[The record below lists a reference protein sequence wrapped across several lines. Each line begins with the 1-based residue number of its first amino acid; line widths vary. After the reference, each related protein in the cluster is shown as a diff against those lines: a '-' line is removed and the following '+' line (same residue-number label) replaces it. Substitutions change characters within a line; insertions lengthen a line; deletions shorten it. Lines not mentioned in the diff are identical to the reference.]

1 MAGWFAVVAFLT
13 ALAAVLALARMSAR
27 YSAVRLQAVTQERE
41 TAGRISRLTSELSA
55 VREIFDGVGEGV
67 LALDAKGRVVL
78 ANRRFREMFHV
89 EGAIDQRPFG
99 ELVRNTSV
107 FEACDVALRGRDAID
122 RFSVPNGMGDKR
134 VEVRAIPLT
143 SEQIAAVAV
152 FIDVTQLETLEQIRR
167 DFISD
172 FSHEVR
178 TPLAGLSTAVE
189 SYELAGRSMTVEED
203 QQLRRIMARQLTR
216 LQRLV
221 SDLSELS
228 RIEAGDLTLELQRVD
243 LRALIDDLC
252 EDFADRAG
260 QNRVSFVVTGQ
271 NVATRADPVR
281 LEQAFS
287 NLIDNALKYGGNNT
301 TIDIAVAAES
311 ASAVVRITDHGEG
324 VQPAERER
332 IFNRFYRVDKSR
344 SQDVAGTGLGLA
356 ITKHLILLHGGTI
369 EVESEHGAGS
379 TFVVRLPIHTE

>member
-1 MAGWFAVVAFLT
+1 MAGWLAFVAILV
-13 ALAAVLALARMSAR
+13 AAAAIVALARMSAR
-27 YSAVRLQAVTQERE
+27 YSAMRARSLTLERE
-41 TAGRISRLTSELSA
+41 TADRISRLTSESSA
-55 VREIFDGVGEGV
+55 MREIFNGVGEGV

-78 ANRRFREMFHV
+78 ANWRFREMFRV
-89 EGAIDQRPFG
+89 EGSIEQRPFG
-99 ELVRNTSV
+99 QLVRNTAV
-107 FEACDVALRGRDAID
+107 FEACDAALRGRDAID
-122 RFSVPNGMGDKR
+122 RFTVPNEMGDKR

-189 SYELAGRSMTVEED
+189 SYDLAGRSMTSDED
-203 QQLRRIMARQLTR
+203 HQLRRIMARQLTR

-243 LRALIDDLC
+243 ARALIEDLC
-252 EDFADRAG
+252 EDFADRAA
-260 QNRVSFVVTGQ
+260 QQRVRFVVSGESF
-271 NVATRADPVR
+271 ATRADPVR

-287 NLIDNALKYGGNNT
+287 NLIDNALKYGADDA
-301 TIDIAVAAES
+301 TIDITIAPADGNGF
-311 ASAVVRITDHGEG
+311 VRITDHGEG
-324 VQPAERER
+324 VQPSERER

-369 EVESEHGAGS
+369 EVESEHGSGS
-379 TFVVRLPIHTE
+379 TFVVRLPIHAE

>member
-1 MAGWFAVVAFLT
+1 MAGWLAVVAFLI
-13 ALAAVLALARMSAR
+13 AAAAILALARMSER
-27 YSAVRLQAVTQERE
+27 YSATRAQMLTLERD
-41 TAGRISRLTSELSA
+41 TADRISRLTSEISA
-55 VREIFDGVGEGV
+55 VREIFNGVGEGV

-89 EGAIDQRPFG
+89 EGPIEQRPFG
-99 ELVRNTSV
+99 ELVRNTAV
-107 FEACDVALRGRDAID
+107 FEACDAALRGRDAID

-189 SYELAGRSMTVEED
+189 SYDLAGRSMTVDED

-252 EDFADRAG
+252 EDFADRAA
-260 QNRVSFVVTGQ
+260 QNRVRFVVSGAS
-271 NVATRADPVR
+271 VATRADVVR

-287 NLIDNALKYGGNNT
+287 NLIDNALKYGGSDA
-301 TIDIAVAAES
+301 TIDISVTAEDG
-311 ASAVVRITDHGEG
+311 SAVVRITDHGEG
-324 VQPAERER
+324 VQYAERER

-356 ITKHLILLHGGTI
+356 ITKHLILLHGGSI

-379 TFVVRLPIHTE
+379 TFVVRLPIHAE